1 MPRWKRM
8 GFGLSVVAA
17 TVVAIAMI
25 PGATSSGPGDRGT
38 YRPEEAGSGATSDE
52 KPGTGSSYWT
62 EERMRNA
69 TPAQMPN
76 PNR

>member
-1 MPRWKRM
+1 VPHWKRVSA
-8 GFGLSVVAA
+8 GLSAMVVTA
-17 TVVAIAMI
+17 VAIVLT
-25 PGATSSGPGDRGT
+25 PGAAPTSPGDTGQ
-38 YRPEEAGSGATSDE
+38 YRPEEVGGGATSDE